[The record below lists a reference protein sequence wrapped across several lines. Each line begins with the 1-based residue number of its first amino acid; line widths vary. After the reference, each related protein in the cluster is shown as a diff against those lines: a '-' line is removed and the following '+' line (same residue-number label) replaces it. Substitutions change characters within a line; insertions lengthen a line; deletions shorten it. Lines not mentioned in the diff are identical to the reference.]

1 MTYYTE
7 IRKSSV
13 RIRKAKFWES
23 DVIEKKNETRRIEKL
38 KDEKDADGT
47 VHKRATKKN
56 YGDSIIFF
64 LLAGGCANFHNFF
77 CVN

>member
-64 LLAGGCANFHNFF
+64 CWPEVVQIFTTFF